1 MFLSNKIK
9 QVKKRMQ
16 LSQQQLV
23 LLGLVAASSQFVHA
37 GGDTSFSDYVDWL
50 LGLMQGSLGQILVL
64 VGLAICA
71 ISMYMGGWKYLLTVL
86 GIIFILVV
94 APGPVLSLFTVTF

>member
-1 MFLSNKIK
+1 
-9 QVKKRMQ
+9 
-16 LSQQQLV
+16 
-23 LLGLVAASSQFVHA
+23 
-37 GGDTSFSDYVDWL
+37 
-50 LGLMQGSLGQILVL
+50 MQGSLGQILVL

-86 GIIFILVV
+86 GIIFISVV